1 MRAEFEEQSRKSPMN
16 SMLAGPQAGSNPM
29 GNFDVAGF
37 LAGQSSGSKD
47 EPSEPSSGNGN
58 GNGGKKGGRK

>member
-16 SMLAGPQAGSNPM
+16 SMLAGPQPGSNPM

-37 LAGQSSGSKD
+37 LAGQTGGSSKE

-58 GNGGKKGGRK
+58 GGKKGGRR